1 MLSADSPSR
10 FTLHPRLVEQLV
22 CFLSLWFV
30 FSTRSYKRIIKYT
43 AGWGL
48 ELRWQSVC
56 LACMKP
62 QVQSPFLGGGGRKK
76 KPRSLRVYSAAQ
88 QDQSLGYMRLFF
100 NFNFIFFLG
109 IQPFVFVSFPYCK
122 LLFCNAVLLKALY
135 PDAQT
140 HFSLFSPSFGCFS
153 AYVISDKNHST
164 FIFLWQFTI
173 ILLNDFSFLKV
184 KKSGD
189 LFYL

>member
-1 MLSADSPSR
+1 MLSADSPSS

-30 FSTRSYKRIIKYT
+30 FSTRSCKRIIKYT
-43 AGWGL
+43 AGQGL

-56 LACMKP
+56 LARMKP
-62 QVQSPFLGGGGRKK
+62 RFNLLSWEVEAGKK
-76 KPRSLRVYSAAQ
+76 IRSLRVYSTAQ

-100 NFNFIFFLG
+100 NFNFIFLG

-122 LLFCNAVLLKALY
+122 LLFCKAVLLKALY

-164 FIFLWQFTI
+164 CIFLWQFTI
-173 ILLNDFSFLKV
+173 ILLNDFSFLKI